1 MHPRLLSKHILPL
14 SKVFLQGM
22 ILIFLISGC
31 FSPDP
36 ATPLKNTYWSL
47 VELNGEDSS
56 NVDHQP
62 EVHLVF
68 HLNDKSLHGSDGCN
82 RIQADYTY
90 GEKSF
95 RFETITSTRM
105 YCEEGM
111 DQASVFLKALAKTD
125 RIEIQ
130 EDYLILYSADIEI
143 ARFEA
148 KEAF

>member
-1 MHPRLLSKHILPL
+1 MHPRLITKHILPL
-14 SKVFLQGM
+14 SKLFLQGM
-22 ILIFLISGC
+22 MLAFLISGC

-47 VELNGEDSS
+47 VELSGEDSS
-56 NVDHQP
+56 NADHQP

-90 GEKSF
+90 DKKNF
-95 RFETITSTRM
+95 RFETITSTRI

-111 DQASVFLKALAKTD
+111 DQASAFLKALAKTD

>member
-1 MHPRLLSKHILPL
+1 MNPTTKHLTSFVKLFLL
-14 SKVFLQGM
+14 GM

-36 ATPLKNTYWSL
+36 KTPLKNTYWRL
-47 VELNGEDSS
+47 IELNGEDS
-56 NVDHQP
+56 NNADHQP

-68 HLNDKSLHGSDGCN
+68 HINDKSLHGSDGCN
-82 RIQADYTY
+82 RIQANYIQND
-90 GEKSF
+90 ESF
-95 RFETITSTRM
+95 TFETITSTRM

-111 DQASVFLKALAKTD
+111 DQANIFLQALAKTD

-130 EDYLILYSADIEI
+130 ENHLIFFSANVEI

>member
-1 MHPRLLSKHILPL
+1 MHLRLTTQHFPPL
-14 SKVFLQGM
+14 AKVFLQSM
-22 ILIFLISGC
+22 MMIFLLSGC

-47 VELNGEDSS
+47 IELNGEDSS
-56 NVDHQP
+56 NADHQP

-82 RIQADYTY
+82 RIQADYTHDK
-90 GEKSF
+90 KSF
-95 RFETITSTRM
+95 KFETIISTRM

-111 DQASVFLKALAKTD
+111 DQAYLFLQALAKTD

-130 EDYLILYSADIEI
+130 EDHLLLYSADIEI
-143 ARFEA
+143 ARFEE

>member
-1 MHPRLLSKHILPL
+1 MHLTLTTKHLPHLVKTFLFGFILT
-14 SKVFLQGM
+14 
-22 ILIFLISGC
+22 FLIGGC

-47 VELNGEDSS
+47 IELNGKDSS
-56 NVDHQP
+56 NADHQP
-62 EVHLVF
+62 EVHLIF

-82 RIQADYTY
+82 RIQANYSKDDK
-90 GEKSF
+90 GF
-95 RFETITSTRM
+95 RFETIISTRM
-105 YCEEGM
+105 HCKEGM
-111 DQASVFLKALAKTD
+111 DQAYTFLQALAKTD

-130 EDYLILYSADIEI
+130 DNYLLFFSADVEI

>member
-1 MHPRLLSKHILPL
+1 MHPRLVTKQIPPL
-14 SKVFLQGM
+14 VKTFLQGM
-22 ILIFLISGC
+22 ILIFLTSGC

-47 VELNGEDSS
+47 IELNGESS
-56 NVDHQP
+56 DNADHQP
-62 EVHLVF
+62 EVHLIF

-82 RIQADYTY
+82 RIQASYTHD
-90 GEKSF
+90 GKSF
-95 RFETITSTRM
+95 RFETIASTRM
-105 YCEEGM
+105 YCKEGM
-111 DQASVFLKALAKTD
+111 EQASQFLKALTKTD

-130 EDYLILYSADIEI
+130 EDHLILYSADIEI